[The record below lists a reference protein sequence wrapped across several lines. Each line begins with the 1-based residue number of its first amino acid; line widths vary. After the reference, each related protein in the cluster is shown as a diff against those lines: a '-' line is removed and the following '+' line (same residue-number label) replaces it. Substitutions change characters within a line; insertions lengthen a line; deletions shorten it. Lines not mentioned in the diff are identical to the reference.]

1 MFKFTFY
8 LQLTIFYL
16 MIKKLLLFCFIIGF
30 PLFTL
35 TANAQK
41 MDNKKIAK
49 LLGGVA
55 DSINGQTGYWQFK
68 YFDRYFL
75 LITDEKNNRMRIMSP
90 IVNEED
96 LDEIYFKKALE
107 ANYHSALDVKYAL
120 AEKIMWSVFIHPLKE
135 LNDDQLLD
143 AISQVYAA
151 AATFGYSYSSTN
163 LVFGQPSE

>member
-1 MFKFTFY
+1 MNKF
-8 LQLTIFYL
+8 
-16 MIKKLLLFCFIIGF
+16 LLISCFIVF
-30 PLFTL
+30 PMFAT
-35 TANAQK
+35 TATAQK

-68 YFDRYFL
+68 YFDRYFI
-75 LITDEKNNRMRIMSP
+75 LITDETNNRMRIMSP
-90 IVNEED
+90 IANEAD
-96 LDEIYFKKALE
+96 LDDVYFKKALE

-120 AEKIMWSVFIHPLKE
+120 AENIMWSVFIHPLKA

-163 LVFGQPSE
+163 FVFGKPQE